1 MKATITT
8 IILMTILAITLL
20 VSYKSVMA
28 KTDGSSGVPFAQDD
42 RDRIIRFEEGQK
54 SFQQQIS
61 DLRNL
66 MYAAQ
71 RSIWNFLRDRQCF
84 LFENSALCR
93 QRFVMWG
100 TILREKND

>member
-1 MKATITT
+1 MRATITT

-42 RDRIIRFEEGQK
+42 RDRIIRLEEGQK
-54 SFQQQIS
+54 SLHQQIN

-71 RSIWNFLRDRQCF
+71 RSIWTFYETVSVFFSKTQPYAGSDL
-84 LFENSALCR
+84 LCGEQSLER
-93 QRFVMWG
+93 RM
-100 TILREKND
+100 